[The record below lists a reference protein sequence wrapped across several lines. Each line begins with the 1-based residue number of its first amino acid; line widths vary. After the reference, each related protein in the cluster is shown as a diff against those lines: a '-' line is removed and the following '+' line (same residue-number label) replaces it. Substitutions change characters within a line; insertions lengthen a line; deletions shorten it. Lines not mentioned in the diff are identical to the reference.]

1 MDTTMELSASLEDY
15 LETIFHLVAE
25 KQTARARDIAKRLKV
40 GRSSVTGALHA
51 LAEKGLVNYA
61 PYEVITL
68 TRRGEAAAREVVRRH
83 EVLRDFLVKV
93 LSIDERAA
101 DEGACQMEHAIPPPV
116 FERLMEFI
124 EFVEVCPRAGAKW
137 IRGFGYHCEHGKPDD
152 CKRCIAACLQDVTK
166 RESDAGRKAAMTI
179 ALRELSPGQKARI
192 ERIKGR
198 GETNKRLVEMGL
210 TPGSVVEMGRVAPL
224 GDPIEIKVKGYH
236 LSLRK
241 EEAEKVTVTLL

>member
-1 MDTTMELSASLEDY
+1 MAATVKLSGSLEDY
-15 LETIFHLVAE
+15 LEAIYHLVAK
-25 KQTARARDIAKRLKV
+25 KQVARARDIAKRLKV
-40 GRSSVTGALHA
+40 GQSSVTGALHT

-68 TRRGEAAAREVVRRH
+68 TPKGEAAAREVVRRH

-101 DEGACQMEHAIPPPV
+101 DEGACQMEHAIPPAI
-116 FERLMEFI
+116 FERFLEFV

-137 IRGFGYHCEHGKPDD
+137 IEGFGYRCAHGDLYTCE
-152 CKRCIAACLQDVTK
+152 RCIAACLDDVTK
-166 RESDAGRKAAMTI
+166 RKSEAERRPVMTV
-179 ALRELSPGQKARI
+179 ALGELSPGQKAQV

-198 GETNKRLVEMGL
+198 GEINKRLVDMGL
-210 TPGSVVEMGRVAPL
+210 TPGSVIEMGRIAPL

-241 EEAEKVTVTLL
+241 EEADKVTVRVL

>member
-1 MDTTMELSASLEDY
+1 MAATVKLSGSLEDY
-15 LETIFHLVAE
+15 LEAIFHLVAK
-25 KQTARARDIAKRLKV
+25 KQVARARDIAKRLKV
-40 GRSSVTGALHA
+40 GQSSVTGALHT

-68 TRRGEAAAREVVRRH
+68 TPKGEAAAREVVRRH

-101 DEGACQMEHAIPPPV
+101 DEGACQMEHAIPPAI
-116 FERLMEFI
+116 FERFLEFV

-137 IRGFGYHCEHGKPDD
+137 IKGFGYRCAHGDLDTCE
-152 CKRCIAACLQDVTK
+152 RCIASCLDDVTK
-166 RESDAGRKAAMTI
+166 RKSEAERRPVMTV
-179 ALRELSPGQKARI
+179 ALGELSPGQKAHV

-198 GETNKRLVEMGL
+198 GEINKRLVDMGL
-210 TPGSVVEMGRVAPL
+210 MPGSVIEMGRIAPL

-241 EEAEKVTVTLL
+241 EEADKVTVRVL